1 MSDWLAMEYILITN
15 FDGDDFFKFSELHNW
30 DVHDLHL
37 PVGVLASVHTNSGSP
52 LLLANN
58 DYNEGVHFVE

>member
-1 MSDWLAMEYILITN
+1 
-15 FDGDDFFKFSELHNW
+15 
-30 DVHDLHL
+30 
-37 PVGVLASVHTNSGSP
+37 VGVLASVHTNSGSP